1 MKSSTLAYVW
11 GLCEFN
17 GWFVEAMQ
25 VATTVSCL
33 STLPA
38 LPRAL
43 DNGSFLTNS
52 WNAEMSKCMV
62 SSSSPSVP
70 SGMSWSSTWKRYCIS
85 SRWDP
90 CRCGCRLCSRTFPSP
105 QSFACTLHKRR
116 DFSARCEGC
125 LRCFR
130 VHGHASEG
138 FTSEALSIFQLPSW

>member
-11 GLCEFN
+11 GRCEFN
-17 GWFVEAMQ
+17 GWFIVAMQ

-43 DNGSFLTNS
+43 DNASFLTNS

-70 SGMSWSSTWKRYCIS
+70 SGMSCTALGSGIAYLLDGILVVVDAVYVHEHFHLPNHLPAHFTN
-85 SRWDP
+85 DE
-90 CRCGCRLCSRTFPSP
+90 TFPLNVEDAPGVSVCTGTPQKGSP
-105 QSFACTLHKRR
+105 QKL
-116 DFSARCEGC
+116 
-125 LRCFR
+125 
-130 VHGHASEG
+130 
-138 FTSEALSIFQLPSW
+138 